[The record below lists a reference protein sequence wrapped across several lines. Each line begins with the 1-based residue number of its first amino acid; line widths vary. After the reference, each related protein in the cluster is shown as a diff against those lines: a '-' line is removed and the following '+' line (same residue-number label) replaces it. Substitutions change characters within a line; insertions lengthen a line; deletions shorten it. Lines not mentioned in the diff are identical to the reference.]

1 MLGQVALNLLR
12 KIPAGDNPPDTINV
26 VIEVASGSRDKYEYN
41 PEWEVLTLDRVL
53 HSSIVFPADYGFIP
67 QTWSNDDDPL
77 DALVLGYEPLRVG
90 CVVKARTIG
99 ALIMEDEKGDD
110 TKILS
115 APLGDPRFEGYKDLP
130 DVHLNK
136 LREIQDFFE
145 YYKRLE
151 PSKWVKF
158 RRWANATEAKEIAR
172 GAMNLYKDIEKKST

>member
-1 MLGQVALNLLR
+1 MNLLR
-12 KIPAGDNPPDTINV
+12 KIPPGDNPPDTINV

-67 QTWSNDDDPL
+67 QTWSNDGDPL

-99 ALIMEDEKGDD
+99 ALVMEDEKGDD
-110 TKILS
+110 TKILC

-130 DVHLNK
+130 DVHQNK

-158 RRWANATEAKEIAR
+158 KKWANAEEARKIAR
-172 GAMNLYKDIEKKST
+172 DAMDLYKETEKKNT